1 MDRQG
6 RHVDDS
12 RQDIDGSRLPEATT
26 IGHVHLRVSDL
37 ERALAFYRD
46 LLGFRQIKQQGRT
59 AFLSASGEPP
69 HHLLL
74 TGQQDARP
82 KPPRTTGLYHLA
94 IRLPDRRALAR
105 ILRHLLDQQWRFQ
118 GFSDHKVS
126 EALYL
131 LDPDRNGLELYA
143 DRPRE
148 QWPRE
153 DDHIAMGTDP
163 LDVEGLL
170 REVDQDPEPWT
181 GIDPRTDIGH
191 VHLHASDLAKAE
203 AFYAGLLGLDVTQ
216 RSYPGALFLSAGG
229 YHHHLGL
236 NTWAGVGAPAPP
248 GDATGLISY
257 AFVLPDR
264 ASWQSLITRLE
275 GAGETVESWLEYGDA
290 SSALV
295 RDPDGNGVELM
306 MVDSKPLKGK
316 HLTDSPTA
324 MG

>member
-1 MDRQG
+1 M
-6 RHVDDS
+6 
-12 RQDIDGSRLPEATT
+12 IDNATMTDHGGLPKTT
-26 IGHVHLRVSDL
+26 TVGAVHLRVSDL
-37 ERALAFYRD
+37 ERALAFYRN
-46 LLGFRQIKQQGRT
+46 LLGFREVKQTGNT
-59 AFLSASGEPP
+59 AFLSASGQPP
-69 HHLLL
+69 YHLLL
-74 TGQQDARP
+74 TGQPNARP

-94 IRLPDRRALAR
+94 IRLPGRRALAR
-105 ILRHLLDQQWRFQ
+105 TLRHLLEEEWRFQ

-131 LDPDRNGLELYA
+131 LDPDRNGIELYA

-153 DDHIAMGTDP
+153 DDQIAMGTDP

-170 REVDQDPEPWT
+170 READRDPAPWA

-191 VHLHASDLAKAE
+191 VHLHVSNLAKAE

-248 GDATGLISY
+248 ADATGLVSY
-257 AFVLPDR
+257 AFQISER
-264 ASWQSLITRLE
+264 TSWQTLVSGLE
-275 GAGETVESWLEYGDA
+275 AGGVAIEAWPAYDYA

-306 MVDSKPLKGK
+306 VVE
-316 HLTDSPTA
+316 SP
-324 MG
+324 GGG